1 MHYDVLQALLSTLHW
16 KIKPYPYWL
25 GWIVGMGW
33 SYGGNLAN
41 TVVWIIVILMCILI
55 VPMSLCVQTKLQ
67 WLCEEVCERE
77 SREWRLKRTLQQ
89 HKEQIKALKQSKDS
103 ELQSLL
109 DRITLQDRLRKD
121 IQSEKR
127 GTNSPQRKVITRSDF
142 MGPDTSA
149 QIVMWSPIKFFYCI
163 HWIKCVYLLADFYCS
178 LIVILL
184 ITGTKHDLVK
194 MSKTPVVL

>member
-33 SYGGNLAN
+33 SYGGNMAN
-41 TVVWIIVILMCILI
+41 TVVWINVIQMCILI
-55 VPMSLCVQTKLQ
+55 VPMSLLCVQAKLQ

-89 HKEQIKALKQSKDS
+89 HKEQMKELKQSKVS

-109 DRITLQDRLRKD
+109 DRITLQDRLLKD

-127 GTNSPQRKVITRSDF
+127 GTNSPQRKVIIRSDF
-142 MGPDTSA
+142 MGPDTLA
-149 QIVMWSPIKFFYCI
+149 QVVMWSPINIFYCI
-163 HWIKCVYLLADFYCS
+163 HWIKFVYLLADFCYS
-178 LIVILL
+178 WLL
-184 ITGTKHDLVK
+184 L
-194 MSKTPVVL
+194 